1 MIPVVRAIAVYAF
14 LLVLMRLMGKR
25 SLAQVTVFDFL
36 VLLIISEATQ
46 QGMTGNDFSVTNSA
60 ILVTTLILLQRA
72 ADKLTDRSPRT
83 DRLLND
89 VPTLIVEDGRPLAD
103 RMAHHDLTEG
113 EVLEEARKTQGLER
127 LEQIRYAVLERDG
140 SISVIQRD

>member
-1 MIPVVRAIAVYAF
+1 VIPVVRAIAVYAF
-14 LLVLMRLMGKR
+14 LLVLMRVMGKR
-25 SLAQVTVFDFL
+25 SLAQVTVFDFV

-60 ILVTTLILLQRA
+60 ILVTTLIVLQRA

-83 DRLLND
+83 DRLFND

-103 RMAHHDLTEG
+103 RMDHYDLSEN
-113 EVLEEARKTQGLER
+113 EVLEEARKTQGVER

-140 SISVIQRD
+140 SISIVQRG